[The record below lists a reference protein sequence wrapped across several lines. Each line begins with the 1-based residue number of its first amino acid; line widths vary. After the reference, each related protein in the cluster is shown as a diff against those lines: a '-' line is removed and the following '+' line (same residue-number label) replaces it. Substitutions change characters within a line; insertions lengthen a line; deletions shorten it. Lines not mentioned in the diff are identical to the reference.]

1 MDFTDMLDF
10 LPDQKLKSLSLG
22 VFKYE
27 NLIEISSDSDEFEE
41 DNAFVNSI
49 VNLKRKSL
57 AYKPNCSKLQI
68 EYLKEEGK

>member
-1 MDFTDMLDF
+1 MGFIDMLDF
-10 LPDQKLKSLSLG
+10 LPGHKLKSLSLG

-49 VNLKRKSL
+49 VNLKRKS
-57 AYKPNCSKLQI
+57 
-68 EYLKEEGK
+68 